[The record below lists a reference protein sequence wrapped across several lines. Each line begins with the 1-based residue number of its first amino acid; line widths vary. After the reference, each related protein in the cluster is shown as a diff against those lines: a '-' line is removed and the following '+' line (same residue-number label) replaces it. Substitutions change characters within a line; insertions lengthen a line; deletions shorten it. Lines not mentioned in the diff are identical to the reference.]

1 MFVSGITNPTMHLAN
16 LDQYLVDWT
25 AIL

>member
-1 MFVSGITNPTMHLAN
+1 MFVSSITNPTMHLAN